1 MLMLRLQGNNLFHV
15 DSSFNPRRA
24 GYSLL
29 LAHELPPPGTGGAT
43 AFTDTRTAFDDLD
56 SETKQDLLAHNYIA
70 AHSILH
76 SKRLAA
82 PEFFANIDPAGY
94 PMGRHYLVQRHE
106 PSGRINLYLA
116 AHIHH
121 IEGLE
126 AEESK
131 SLFEKLFK
139 HATQVK
145 YVVEIEW
152 QQPGDLIIWDNTCTM
167 HRAVGGSF
175 AKKYRRDMRRATVHD
190 RSSQAWGLNEHS
202 NAAEKGYFGGRF
214 RSPANPRLG
223 IR

>member
-202 NAAEKGYFGGRF
+202 NVRQGL
-214 RSPANPRLG
+214 P
-223 IR
+223 